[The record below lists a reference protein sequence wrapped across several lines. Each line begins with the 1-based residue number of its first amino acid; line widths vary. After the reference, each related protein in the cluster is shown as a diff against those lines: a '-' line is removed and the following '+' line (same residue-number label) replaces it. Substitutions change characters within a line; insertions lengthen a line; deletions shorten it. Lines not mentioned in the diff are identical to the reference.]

1 MVGGVAVGY
10 VWRISSKWATRV
22 QVKNHYGLPGLCAC
36 PGTSGWTEAFLFE
49 PEGQELIY
57 LSEEDSMRPGKQQ
70 VLKDHLVEKKMSR

>member
-1 MVGGVAVGY
+1 MRLGMCGEYLLNGPHVC
-10 VWRISSKWATRV
+10 